1 MRNSATTRNNYSW
14 KHHLYRQLLLFYDIL
29 LDIARLFH
37 SISNQIQVFP
47 RRSCVIS
54 YIQDI
59 SLLQQQEENIR
70 ELDEIENI
78 EKQSERQGRWTRVGE
93 MRREFMIVVIHAKC
107 N

>member
-1 MRNSATTRNNYSW
+1 MIFCW
-14 KHHLYRQLLLFYDIL
+14 IL
-29 LDIARLFH
+29 LVC
-37 SISNQIQVFP
+37 SIPSQTKYKFSLLC
-47 RRSCVIS
+47 SCVIS

-78 EKQSERQGRWTRVGE
+78 EKQSERQGRWARVGE